1 MLLKKGLTLVGFL
14 FSVCSFNACQQKK
27 ANTVTV
33 ESETMRIPVSAK
45 DSNILSVDKS
55 PMDMSYFPDN
65 YPQQKM
71 ITPSMANPVARVI
84 YSRPQKNGRIIF
96 ADSAITQN
104 FIQHYGHDWRLGANE
119 ATEIEFFKPVSING
133 KNLAMGRYIIYCIPY
148 PDKWKIIFNENL
160 YSWGLHIDK
169 TKVIAEI
176 ELPVI
181 KNDVEIEYFTMLFQN
196 STYGCDLVMA
206 WGDIKVVMPVNFN

>member
-1 MLLKKGLTLVGFL
+1 MLLKKGSSIVGLLFL
-14 FSVCSFNACQQKK
+14 AGLFNACQQK
-27 ANTVTV
+27 ANTVTI
-33 ESETMRIPVSAK
+33 ESDTMRIPVSAK

-71 ITPSMANPVARVI
+71 ITPNMTNPVARVI

-104 FIQHYGHDWRLGANE
+104 FIQHYGQDWRLGANE

-133 KNLAMGRYIIYCIPY
+133 KNLAAGRYIMYCIPY
-148 PDKWKIIFNENL
+148 PDKWKIILNENL

-169 TKVIAEI
+169 TKDLAEI

-181 KNDVEIEYFTMLFQN
+181 KNNVEIEYFTMLFQN

-206 WGDIKVVMPVNFN
+206 WGDIKVVLPVNFN